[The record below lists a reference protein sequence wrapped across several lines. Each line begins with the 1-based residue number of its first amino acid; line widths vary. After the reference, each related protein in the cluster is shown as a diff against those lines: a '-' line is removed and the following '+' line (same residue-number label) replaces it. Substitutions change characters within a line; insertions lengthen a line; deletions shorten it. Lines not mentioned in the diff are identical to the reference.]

1 MAQKSLVI
9 KSHLSAGE
17 VHKRYTQCTSSIE
30 KTHWQ
35 IIWLLSRKDNPF
47 KADEV
52 AKMIGC
58 TPDWVR
64 KLARR
69 YNAEGPLGLRD
80 KRSENGNDPLLKK
93 NQCRKL
99 EKALAK
105 APVDGGLWNC
115 KKVSEWIGAE
125 IGCKVSVVTGWNY
138 LRSLGYSVQV
148 PRPRHKNAATPEE
161 QAAFKKNSA
170 KTL

>member
-9 KSHLSAGE
+9 INHLSASE
-17 VHKRYTQCTSSIE
+17 LHKRYTKCKSSIE

-35 IIWLLSRKDNPF
+35 IIWLLARKENPLISE
-47 KADEV
+47 EV
-52 AKMIGC
+52 AKIIGC

-93 NQCRKL
+93 NQFKKL
-99 EKALAK
+99 EKALAG

-125 IGCKVSVVTGWNY
+125 IGCKVSVVTGWTY
-138 LRSLGYSVQV
+138 LRLLGYSVQV

-161 QAAFKKNSA
+161 QATLKKNSA

>member
-9 KSHLSAGE
+9 TNHLSARE
-17 VHKRYTQCTSSIE
+17 IHKRYTQCKSSIE

-35 IIWLLSRKDNPF
+35 IIWLLARKDHSLIS
-47 KADEV
+47 DEV
-52 AKMIGC
+52 AKIIGC

-93 NQCRKL
+93 NQFKKL

-148 PRPRHKNAATPEE
+148 PRPRHKNAATAEE
-161 QAAFKKNSA
+161 QATFKKNSA
-170 KTL
+170 KTR